1 MLKNPDGTRRAL
13 AGVAVMLALMVILAT
28 PAMAVTNGKLDGNN
42 HPYVGLMVAKN
53 SSGTPSGDAA
63 ARSCRRSSS

>member
-28 PAMAVTNGKLDGNN
+28 PALAVTNV
-42 HPYVGLMVAKN
+42 PR
-53 SSGTPSGDAA
+53 TPLPA
-63 ARSCRRSSS
+63 